1 VLVLDEAYYEYARL
15 EPDYPEV
22 LALLRERSGPWI
34 VLRTFSKA
42 WGLAGLRVG
51 YGLASDVALV
61 ALLDKVRSPFN
72 VNHVAQS
79 AALAAWNDAA
89 HMQVSV
95 GRTVLLREALVARLQ
110 LLAQTGQP
118 LASLRIAPSAANFL
132 FLDLGRPSG
141 PVAEALL
148 AQGVIVKPWKEPG
161 FTNCL
166 RVSIG
171 SEDDNLR
178 FVQAL
183 LQAMD
188 TTSEPTHGHA
198 QVA

>member
-1 VLVLDEAYYEYARL
+1 M
-15 EPDYPEV
+15 
-22 LALLRERSGPWI
+22 
-34 VLRTFSKA
+34 
-42 WGLAGLRVG
+42 
-51 YGLASDVALV
+51 V

-89 HMQVSV
+89 HMQASV
-95 GRTVLLREALVARLQ
+95 ARTVLLRDALAARLRTLTQ
-110 LLAQTGQP
+110 SGQP
-118 LASLRIAPSAANFL
+118 GHPFAGLRIAPSVANFL